1 MPFSPV
7 KFSGQIERDFAFFNL
22 EPAFEE
28 AEKNG
33 FNSYLDLIKDK
44 DYYRKMIEYFNNEE
58 VNPINGYINESFLL
72 MALCGAVALHFTV
85 KGMKAIR
92 KHAGNFWGWALGEK
106 NLQTTAAESL
116 DDRQN
121 ITIGA
126 KIKDCKVLG
135 TPYLAVLGDK
145 QEGDTIELENMK
157 TGETKI
163 VAIDEIIK
171 ILK

>member
-1 MPFSPV
+1 M
-7 KFSGQIERDFAFFNL
+7 RH
-22 EPAFEE
+22 
-28 AEKNG
+28 
-33 FNSYLDLIKDK
+33 IK
-44 DYYRKMIEYFNNEE
+44 EYFNNEE

-121 ITIGA
+121 IINE
-126 KIKDCKVLG
+126 DDLG
-135 TPYLAVLGDK
+135 MP
-145 QEGDTIELENMK
+145 ENEEELEK
-157 TGETKI
+157 DKVVLEG
-163 VAIDEIIK
+163 
-171 ILK
+171 